1 MSIYLNVLIHMISLA
16 LWSIFKNESIYLNVL
31 KHMISLALWH
41 VFVVVAALFSVAL
54 LNAADASTYKAWA
67 ASNRGCF
74 ILIM

>member
-1 MSIYLNVLIHMISLA
+1 MSLALWSVFKNESMYLNVLIHMIS
-16 LWSIFKNESIYLNVL
+16 WS
-31 KHMISLALWH
+31 LWH
-41 VFVVVAALFSVAL
+41 VFVVAALFSVAL